1 MKNRK
6 HLKPS
11 QIPRYVNVPS
21 ILFSSE
27 IHYQKFSVI
36 PFDLD
41 SITAELKSFLKLFCG
56 QKPSLFK
63 SLHMFPF
70 CHLQGKVVGLSVG
83 VDAGQS
89 KLTSWR
95 QTARL
100 PSSAHSPQS
109 CWDSY
114 KALHDLNTLEPNVVK
129 YNSCALNV
137 VANFFFKN
145 MIY

>member
-1 MKNRK
+1 MKNKK

-21 ILFSSE
+21 ILFPSE
-27 IHYQKFSVI
+27 IHYQKVSVI

-56 QKPSLFK
+56 QEPLLFK
-63 SLHMFPF
+63 SLRISFLPPAGKGSRAV
-70 CHLQGKVVGLSVG
+70 CRCGCRLVQAHLETNC
-83 VDAGQS
+83 
-89 KLTSWR
+89 TS
-95 QTARL
+95 

-137 VANFFFKN
+137 VANFFFKT